1 MKNTLQ
7 GIISRVDETDDQIS
21 NLEVK
26 EAENTQSE
34 QQNEKIIQKK
44 WAYLR
49 MLCNKC
55 TNINIMGLLVPW
67 GYWMEKRESK
77 KLKTYLKN

>member
-26 EAENTQSE
+26 EAENTQSD
-34 QQNEKIIQKK
+34 QQNEKIIQKNE
-44 WAYLR
+44 R
-49 MLCNKC
+49 
-55 TNINIMGLLVPW
+55 I
-67 GYWMEKRESK
+67 
-77 KLKTYLKN
+77 